1 MLIIL
6 FYKYL
11 TINLLN
17 KCILKNLKITKIKNI
32 YMRKILEQIFKLSEH
47 DTTIKKELLAGLT
60 TFITM
65 AYIIFV
71 NPQIMSLS
79 GMDQG
84 AIFVGTCLAAAL
96 ACIVMGFFAN
106 WPIGLAPGM
115 GLNAFFTYT
124 VVGEMGYTWE
134 VALGAVFLAGVL
146 FFIMSIT
153 RLRAWMISSIPLNLR
168 VAMGAGVGLFIGLIG
183 LKNGGII
190 VGNQATLLSLGE
202 FSKIETLLAAIGF
215 LIISILSVR
224 KITGAIII
232 GILITTLIA
241 YFAGLIEF
249 NGLVSYPP
257 DLAPTFMKLDILG
270 ALNLGM
276 LTIIM
281 SFLFVN
287 LFDTTGTLLGVA
299 ARANL
304 ISNDEKSDGLNK
316 ALKADSSA
324 SIFGTFF
331 GCSPVTSYVESSAG
345 VEAGGR
351 TGLTSIVVGLLF
363 LFAMF
368 LSPLASIIPP
378 YATAGAL
385 IYVAILMLSGMEK
398 LNWSSSAELL
408 PALIIIVMIPLT
420 FSIADG
426 IALGFLTYIF
436 LKIFNGEFKN
446 IASGAWFLTLIFISK
461 FIFL

>member
-1 MLIIL
+1 
-6 FYKYL
+6 
-11 TINLLN
+11 
-17 KCILKNLKITKIKNI
+17 
-32 YMRKILEQIFKLSEH
+32 
-47 DTTIKKELLAGLT
+47 
-60 TFITM
+60 
-65 AYIIFV
+65 
-71 NPQIMSLS
+71 
-79 GMDQG
+79 
-84 AIFVGTCLAAAL
+84 
-96 ACIVMGFFAN
+96 
-106 WPIGLAPGM
+106 
-115 GLNAFFTYT
+115 
-124 VVGEMGYTWE
+124 
-134 VALGAVFLAGVL
+134 
-146 FFIMSIT
+146 
-153 RLRAWMISSIPLNLR
+153 MISSIPLNLR

-190 VGNQATLLSLGE
+190 VGNQATLLSLGQ
-202 FSKIETLLAAIGF
+202 FSQIETLLAAIGF

-224 KITGAIII
+224 KVTGAIII
-232 GILITTLIA
+232 GILTTTLIA
-241 YFAGLIEF
+241 YFVGLIEF
-249 NGLVSYPP
+249 NGIVSYPP
-257 DLAPTFMKLDILG
+257 EIAPTFMKLDILG

-299 ARANL
+299 TRANL
-304 ISNDEKSDGLNK
+304 ISNDQQSDELNK

-398 LNWSSSAELL
+398 LNWSSTAELL
-408 PALIIIVMIPLT
+408 PALVIIVMIPLT

-426 IALGFLTYIF
+426 IALGFLTYVF
-436 LKIFNGEFKN
+436 LKIFNGEFRD

>member
-1 MLIIL
+1 M
-6 FYKYL
+6 KQ
-11 TINLLN
+11 T
-17 KCILKNLKITKIKNI
+17 
-32 YMRKILEQIFKLSEH
+32 LELIFKLN
-47 DTTIKKELLAGLT
+47 DNNTTIKKELLAGFT

-71 NPQIMSLS
+71 NPQMMAAS

-84 AIFVGTCLAAAL
+84 AIFVGTCLAAAI
-96 ACIVMGFFAN
+96 ACFVMGIFAN
-106 WPIGLAPGM
+106 WPVGLAPGM

-124 VVGEMGYTWE
+124 VVGEMGYSWE
-134 VALGAVFLAGVL
+134 VALGAVFIAGIL

-153 RLRAWMISSIPLNLR
+153 RLRSWMISSIPFNLR
-168 VAMGAGVGLFIGLIG
+168 IAMGAGVGLFIGLIG

-190 VGNQATLLSLGE
+190 VSNQATLLSLGS
-202 FSKIETLLAAIGF
+202 FSNIETLLAAIGF
-215 LIISILSVR
+215 LAISILSVR
-224 KITGAIII
+224 KIPGAIII
-232 GILITTLIA
+232 GILITTFIGL
-241 YFAGLIEF
+241 FLGLIEF
-249 NGLVSYPP
+249 NGLVSLPP
-257 DLAPTFMKLDILG
+257 EIAPTFMKLDILG
-270 ALNLGM
+270 ALNIGM
-276 LTIIM
+276 ITIIM

-299 ARANL
+299 TRANL
-304 ISNDEKSDGLNK
+304 VNKNGQISDLDK

-351 TGLTSIVVGLLF
+351 TGLTAIFVGILF
-363 LFAMF
+363 LFSMF

-385 IYVAILMLSGMEK
+385 IYVAILMLGGMEK
-398 LNWSSSAELL
+398 LNWSNATELL
-408 PALIIIVMIPLT
+408 PALVIIVMIPLT

-426 IALGFLTYIF
+426 IALGFLTYTA
-436 LKIFNGEFKN
+436 LKFFSGKYNEVTI
-446 IASGAWFLTLIFISK
+446 GAWFLTLIFISK

>member
-1 MLIIL
+1 M
-6 FYKYL
+6 KQ
-11 TINLLN
+11 T
-17 KCILKNLKITKIKNI
+17 
-32 YMRKILEQIFKLSEH
+32 LEQIFKLQDNH
-47 DTTIKKELLAGLT
+47 TTIKKEFLAGFT

-71 NPQIMSLS
+71 NPQIMALS

-84 AIFVGTCLAAAL
+84 AIFVGTCLAAAI
-96 ACIVMGFFAN
+96 ACFVMGFFAN

-124 VVGEMGYTWE
+124 VVGEMGYSWE

-153 RLRAWMISSIPLNLR
+153 RLRAWMISSIPINLR
-168 VAMGAGVGLFIGLIG
+168 IAMGAGVGLFIGLIG

-202 FSKIETLLAAIGF
+202 FSQIETLLAAIGF

-224 KITGAIII
+224 KVTGAIII
-232 GILITTLIA
+232 GILATTLIA
-241 YFAGLIEF
+241 YFIGLIEF
-249 NGLVSYPP
+249 NGIVSYPP
-257 DLAPTFMKLDILG
+257 EIAPTFMKLDILG

-299 ARANL
+299 SRANL
-304 ISNDEKSDGLNK
+304 ISNDENSDGLNK

-351 TGLTSIVVGLLF
+351 TGLTSVVVGLLF

-398 LNWSSSAELL
+398 LNWSSTAELL
-408 PALIIIVMIPLT
+408 PALVIIVMIPLT

-426 IALGFLTYIF
+426 IALGFLTYVF
-436 LKIFNGEFKN
+436 LKIFNGEYN
-446 IASGAWFLTLIFISK
+446 DIASGAWFLTLIFISK